1 MERDIQ
7 QGVYSEFDE
16 SSDNFV
22 DCVFVVCAVCK
33 TYIWCWID

>member
-1 MERDIQ
+1 MQ

-22 DCVFVVCAVCK
+22 DCVFVVCAVCAV
-33 TYIWCWID
+33 CAFDAG